1 MIDQIKNRIITILF
15 VFVLVTFLILN
26 IIKKDQEISLS
37 ERRKLEQFPSISIN
51 NLIDGT
57 FFQKFDQYSL
67 DQFIKR
73 DQFRSLKA
81 HIELQLKKE
90 YHQIYLDHDY
100 LIEQLYPINQKSLEQ
115 FVLKINQIQNMYL
128 KNNQVYFSI
137 IPDKNYFGS
146 SNHLKMD
153 YSKLEAYLKQHLNMD
168 YIDIMDSLTLKN
180 YYLTDPH
187 WKQETLIEVASTLS
201 NGLKVPFKNDYEVKK
216 IANFKGTYAYQLPIQ
231 TKQDE
236 LKVLVNDTIQ
246 NSYLYNYETKKE
258 TKLYYKNQ
266 NSIDPY
272 DIYLSG
278 STPIVTIQKKETHT
292 GKELIIFRDSFASS
306 LAPLLLNGYD
316 KITLI
321 DTRYIS
327 PKLIGNYIE
336 IQNQDILFL
345 YSTLII
351 NNSFSLKS

>member
-57 FFQKFDQYSL
+57 FFQKFNQYSL

-115 FVLKINQIQNMYL
+115 FVLKINQIQN
-128 KNNQVYFSI
+128 
-137 IPDKNYFGS
+137 
-146 SNHLKMD
+146 
-153 YSKLEAYLKQHLNMD
+153 
-168 YIDIMDSLTLKN
+168 
-180 YYLTDPH
+180 
-187 WKQETLIEVASTLS
+187 
-201 NGLKVPFKNDYEVKK
+201 
-216 IANFKGTYAYQLPIQ
+216 
-231 TKQDE
+231 
-236 LKVLVNDTIQ
+236 
-246 NSYLYNYETKKE
+246 
-258 TKLYYKNQ
+258 
-266 NSIDPY
+266 
-272 DIYLSG
+272 
-278 STPIVTIQKKETHT
+278 
-292 GKELIIFRDSFASS
+292 
-306 LAPLLLNGYD
+306 
-316 KITLI
+316 
-321 DTRYIS
+321 
-327 PKLIGNYIE
+327 
-336 IQNQDILFL
+336 QDILFL